1 MRMPK
6 AVVAA
11 FIVSVP
17 VLTLLTGCEKMA
29 PAPVAPVAMTR
40 PLLTLDIRSGRVIIP
55 QTAIVLRGG
64 IPGVFVL
71 SEQNVAHFRMVR
83 TGKTANG
90 RVEIL
95 SGLHG
100 TEILVMGDLAEIHDG
115 SLIAR

>member
-17 VLTLLTGCEKMA
+17 VLTLLQGCEKKA
-29 PAPVAPVAMTR
+29 PAPAPVAMTR

-71 SEQNVAHFRMVR
+71 SEQNVARFRMVR
-83 TGKTANG
+83 TGKTADG